1 VRRKTVLL
9 AAILVVATTAIT
21 SAVWYA
27 APLGDIAKPRHVLQI
42 SWGGAVLGVP
52 ERMTVVLLQNNHT
65 IHTCVVSW
73 GHESEN
79 VTVTEGKYELRLY
92 NADNGV
98 FYRKVE
104 IFVAKDTKFYAGAP

>member
-1 VRRKTVLL
+1 MKRKTVLL
-9 AAILVVATTAIT
+9 AAILVVATAAIT

-27 APLGDIAKPRHVLQI
+27 VPFGDIAKARHVLQI

-52 ERMTVVLLQNNHT
+52 DRMTVVLLQNNQT

-73 GHESEN
+73 GHKSEN

-104 IFVAKDTKFYAGAP
+104 IFVAKDIEFHAGAP

>member
-1 VRRKTVLL
+1 MKTKTVLL
-9 AAILVVATTAIT
+9 AAILVVATAAIT

-27 APLGDIAKPRHVLQI
+27 VPFGDIAKPRHVVQV

-52 ERMTVVLLQNNHT
+52 ARMTVVFFQNNQT

-73 GHESEN
+73 GHQREN
-79 VTVTEGKYELRLY
+79 VTVSEGKYELKLY
-92 NADNGV
+92 NADSGV

-104 IFVAKDTKFYAGAP
+104 IFVAKDIVFYAGAP